1 MELESN
7 MHRETTQAQQDK
19 YQMISLS
26 SQRDN
31 QGKLSEQNSTRFVEA
46 KDGLTVTKRKGTG
59 VDSWDW
65 RDKGRGKESVHYD

>member
-1 MELESN
+1 
-7 MHRETTQAQQDK
+7 MHRQITQAQQDK

-46 KDGLTVTKRKGTG
+46 KDGLTVTKGKGTG
-59 VDSWDW
+59 VESWDW
-65 RDKGRGKESVHYD
+65 RDKARGKESVHYD